1 VIFLIRFIVG
11 LTLGLISSGCF
22 AFDAKNGELL
32 CSDRSL
38 DDLYTSYVIYDVIK
52 YRGGL
57 TSEASAKA
65 HVGEKVLVDLNAF
78 QVRDV
83 VIQDPSYE
91 FACYPPQREGE
102 ISPNRWSDFYGFGL
116 DREFIEVVHVYGK
129 GDASEEVLINLEVRD
144 SELWEMHDGWIYM
157 MKPSRK

>member
-1 VIFLIRFIVG
+1 MIRFIVG

-38 DDLYTSYVIYDVIK
+38 DNLSTRYVIYDVIK

-65 HVGEKVLVDLNAF
+65 RVGEEVLVDLTSF
-78 QVRDV
+78 QGRDV
-83 VIQDPSYE
+83 VIADPSYE
-91 FACYPPQREGE
+91 LACYPPQREGE
-102 ISPNRWSDFYGFGL
+102 VSPNRWSDFYGFGL
-116 DREFIEVVHVYGK
+116 DRKFIEVVHVYGK
-129 GDASEEVLINLEVRD
+129 GDAGEEALINLEVRG
-144 SELWEMHDGWIYM
+144 SELWELHDGWIYR
-157 MKPSRK
+157 MKPWRK